1 MCCAL
6 VAQSCLT
13 LCDPME
19 CTLTGS
25 SVHGD
30 SPGKSTGV
38 GCHALLQWI
47 FPTQGSNLDLWHC
60 WQILYCLSHQGN
72 PEVIIVLTLFLMY
85 RVATCMSYSLV
96 SSKTGHTKYFAK
108 YPVPKHSVNAGC
120 DSVFRVCTII
130 TYPIVVCAECSS
142 RGFMYIVLLILKTR
156 KMCKES
162 NIRPI
167 LQMQKLKLRASE

>member
-6 VAQSCLT
+6 VAQSCPT

-19 CTLTGS
+19 CTLPGS

-38 GCHALLQWI
+38 GCHALLQRI
-47 FPTQGSNLDLWHC
+47 FPTQGSNLGLRHC

-72 PEVIIVLTLFLMY
+72 LEVIIVLTLFLMY
-85 RVATCMSYSLV
+85 WVATCMSYSLV
-96 SSKTGHTKYFAK
+96 LSKTGHTKYFAK
-108 YPVPKHSVNAGC
+108 YPVPKRSVNAGC
-120 DSVFRVCTII
+120 DSVFGVCTII
-130 TYPIVVCAECSS
+130 NCPIAVCAECSS
-142 RGFMYIVLLILKTR
+142 RGFMSIVLLILKTR